1 MDDVILQTRNKKA
14 AAGRCQ
20 ATLDAVIDAKVRQIL
35 TCKQRTNELVLGG
48 IHGLRGFLGGLSQS
62 DQLQRIRS
70 GSGRCS

>member
-14 AAGRCQ
+14 AAGRCE
-20 ATLDAVIDAKVRQIL
+20 ATLDAVIDAKVGRIL
-35 TCKQRTNELVLGG
+35 TCKPADERVGF
-48 IHGLRGFLGGLSQS
+48 RGNTRFAVFFGGLSQS